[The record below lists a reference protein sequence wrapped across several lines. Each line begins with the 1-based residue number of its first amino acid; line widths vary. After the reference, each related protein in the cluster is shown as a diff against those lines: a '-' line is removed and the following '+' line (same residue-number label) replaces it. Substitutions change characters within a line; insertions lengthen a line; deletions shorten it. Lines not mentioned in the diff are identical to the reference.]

1 LLNKKLSEQWKGF
14 YFSHICSMK
23 NFLISLFLIPQILF
37 AQNNWCGTADKMLAD
52 IPTTKEQKLMQKIRD
67 NIENNS
73 YIKSQDSLLII
84 PTVVHIVH
92 FNGNGDITDL
102 QVQDGMRVIN
112 EDFRRTNAD
121 TINGNPVFYPFAA
134 DCRIEFQLAKLD
146 PNGVSTTGITRTDT
160 SIYPH
165 PEPTNANFN
174 NIKYA
179 VNWPSHMYFNIWL
192 VRHISGGANG
202 YAQYPG
208 TAFTYGGPW
217 ETYGPT
223 IRSYEWG
230 TIGTSTSDG
239 RVGTHEIG
247 HCLGLYHTFLSFSTG
262 CGAECDTTGDEVCD
276 TPPTTPTF
284 GCDTSNLCSN
294 DLLGPSAFSVD
305 MADQLEN
312 YMSYN
317 DCQNLFTLGQKE
329 RMRGFLTTLD
339 TLNGLYLDNNLIA
352 TGLMLLTTIA
362 ELPINENRKLL
373 KMVDILG
380 RETQLRNN
388 TPLFYI
394 YDDGTVEKRIVI
406 E

>member
-1 LLNKKLSEQWKGF
+1 
-14 YFSHICSMK
+14 MK

-37 AQNNWCGTADKMLAD
+37 AQNNWCGTTDKMLAD
-52 IPTTKEQKLMQKIRD
+52 IPTIKEKNLMQKIRD

-134 DCRIEFQLAKLD
+134 DCRIEFHLAKLD

-276 TPPTTPTF
+276 TPPTTPTY
-284 GCDTSNLCSN
+284 GCDTTNLCSN
-294 DLLGPSAFSVD
+294 DLLGPSAFTMD

-317 DCQNLFTLGQKE
+317 DCQSLFTQGQKN

-352 TGLMLLTTIA
+352 TGLMQLTTIA

-373 KMVDILG
+373 KMVDVLG
-380 RETQLRNN
+380 RETQSRNN

-394 YDDGTVEKRIVI
+394 YDDGTAEKRITI

>member
-1 LLNKKLSEQWKGF
+1 
-14 YFSHICSMK
+14 MK
-23 NFLISLFLIPQILF
+23 QFLFFLFCIPQLLW
-37 AQNNWCGTADKMLAD
+37 AQSNWCGTSDKM
-52 IPTTKEQKLMQKIRD
+52 IPSNPTIQEQNLMHKIRTT
-67 NIENNS
+67 IANS
-73 YIKSQDSLLII
+73 SFNKSQDSLLII
-84 PTVVHIVH
+84 PTVVHIIH

-121 TINGNPVFYPFAA
+121 TINGNPLFYPFAD
-134 DCRIEFQLAKLD
+134 DCRIEFRLAKLD
-146 PNGVSTTGITRTDT
+146 QNGDSTTGITRTDT

-174 NIKYA
+174 NVKY
-179 VNWPSHMYFNIWL
+179 VSHWPSNMYFNIWL
-192 VRHISGGANG
+192 VRHISGGALG

-217 ETYGPT
+217 VTYGPT

-230 TIGTSTSDG
+230 TIGSSTSDG

-262 CGAECDTTGDEVCD
+262 CGAECDTTGDQVCD

-284 GCDTSNLCSN
+284 DCDTSNLCSN
-294 DLLGPSAFSVD
+294 DLLGPSAFTMD
-305 MADQLEN
+305 MPDQLEN

-317 DCQNLFTLGQKE
+317 DCQSLFTQGQKD

-352 TGLMLLTTIA
+352 TGLMQPTAIT
-362 ELPINENRKLL
+362 EVPDTENRKLL
-373 KMVDILG
+373 KIVDVLG
-380 RETQLRNN
+380 RDTHFKKN
-388 TPLFYI
+388 TPLFYL
-394 YDDGTVEKRIVI
+394 YDDGTVERRIVI
-406 E
+406 SN

>member
-1 LLNKKLSEQWKGF
+1 
-14 YFSHICSMK
+14 MK
-23 NFLISLFLIPQILF
+23 QFLFFLFCIPQLLW
-37 AQNNWCGTADKMLAD
+37 AQSNWCGTSDKM
-52 IPTTKEQKLMQKIRD
+52 IPSNPTIQEQNLMRKIRTT
-67 NIENNS
+67 IANS
-73 YIKSQDSLLII
+73 SFNKSQDSLLII
-84 PTVVHIVH
+84 PTVVHIIH

-121 TINGNPVFYPFAA
+121 TINGNPLFYPFAD
-134 DCRIEFQLAKLD
+134 DCRIEFRLAKLD
-146 PNGVSTTGITRTDT
+146 QNGDSTTGITRTDT

-174 NIKYA
+174 NVKY
-179 VNWPSHMYFNIWL
+179 VSHWSSNMYFNIWL
-192 VRHISGGANG
+192 VRHISGGALG

-230 TIGTSTSDG
+230 TIGSSTSDG

-284 GCDTSNLCSN
+284 DCDTSNLCSN
-294 DLLGPSAFSVD
+294 DLLGPSAFTMD
-305 MADQLEN
+305 MPDQLEN

-317 DCQNLFTLGQKE
+317 DCQSLFTQGQKD

-352 TGLMLLTTIA
+352 TGLMQPTAIT
-362 ELPINENRKLL
+362 EVPDTENRKLL
-373 KMVDILG
+373 KIVDVLG
-380 RETQLRNN
+380 RDTPFKKN
-388 TPLFYI
+388 TPLFYL
-394 YDDGTVEKRIVI
+394 YDDGTVERRIVI
-406 E
+406 SN

>member
-1 LLNKKLSEQWKGF
+1 MKK
-14 YFSHICSMK
+14 
-23 NFLISLFLIPQILF
+23 FLISLFLIPQILF

-52 IPTTKEQKLMQKIRD
+52 IPTTKEQNLMQKIRD

-134 DCRIEFQLAKLD
+134 DCRIEFHLAKLD
-146 PNGVSTTGITRTDT
+146 PNGDSTTGITRTDT

-174 NIKYA
+174 NVKYA

-217 ETYGPT
+217 ETYGAV
-223 IRSYEWG
+223 IRSNQWG

-276 TPPTTPTF
+276 TPPTTPTY
-284 GCDTSNLCSN
+284 GCDTTNLCSN
-294 DLLGPSAFSVD
+294 DLLGPSAFIMD
-305 MADQLEN
+305 MPDQLEN

-317 DCQNLFTLGQKE
+317 SCQNMFSLGQKD
-329 RMRGFLTTLD
+329 RMRGYKHTRD
-339 TLNGLYLDNNLIA
+339 
-352 TGLMLLTTIA
+352 
-362 ELPINENRKLL
+362 
-373 KMVDILG
+373 
-380 RETQLRNN
+380 
-388 TPLFYI
+388 
-394 YDDGTVEKRIVI
+394 
-406 E
+406 

>member
-1 LLNKKLSEQWKGF
+1 
-14 YFSHICSMK
+14 MK
-23 NFLISLFLIPQILF
+23 QFLFFLFCIPQLLW
-37 AQNNWCGTADKMLAD
+37 AQSNWCGTSDKM
-52 IPTTKEQKLMQKIRD
+52 IPSNPTIQEQNLMHKIRT
-67 NIENNS
+67 IIANS
-73 YIKSQDSLLII
+73 SFNKSQDSLLII
-84 PTVVHIVH
+84 PTVVHIIH

-121 TINGNPVFYPFAA
+121 TINGNPLFYPFAD
-134 DCRIEFQLAKLD
+134 DCRIEFRLAKLD
-146 PNGVSTTGITRTDT
+146 QNGDSTTGITRTDT

-174 NIKYA
+174 NVKY
-179 VNWPSHMYFNIWL
+179 VSHWPSNMYFNIWL
-192 VRHISGGANG
+192 VRHISGGALG

-230 TIGTSTSDG
+230 TIGSSTSDG

-262 CGAECDTTGDEVCD
+262 CGAECDTTGDQVCD

-284 GCDTSNLCSN
+284 DCDTSNLCSN
-294 DLLGPSAFSVD
+294 DLLGPSAFTMD
-305 MADQLEN
+305 MPDQLEN

-317 DCQNLFTLGQKE
+317 DCQSLFTQGQKD

-339 TLNGLYLDNNLIA
+339 TLNGLYLDSNLIT
-352 TGLMLLTTIA
+352 TGLMQPTAIT
-362 ELPINENRKLL
+362 EVPDTENRKLL
-373 KMVDILG
+373 KIVDVLG
-380 RETQLRNN
+380 RDTPFKKN
-388 TPLFYI
+388 TPLFYL
-394 YDDGTVEKRIVI
+394 YDDWTVERRIVI
-406 E
+406 SN

>member
-1 LLNKKLSEQWKGF
+1 
-14 YFSHICSMK
+14 MK
-23 NFLISLFLIPQILF
+23 NFLISVFLIPQILF

-52 IPTTKEQKLMQKIRD
+52 IPTTKEQNLMQKIRD

-134 DCRIEFQLAKLD
+134 DCRIEFHLAKLD
-146 PNGVSTTGITRTDT
+146 PNGDSTTGITRTDT

-174 NIKYA
+174 NVKYA

-262 CGAECDTTGDEVCD
+262 CGTECDTTGDEVCD
-276 TPPTTPTF
+276 TPPTTPTY
-284 GCDTSNLCSN
+284 GCDTTNLCSN
-294 DLLGPSAFSVD
+294 DLLGPSAFTMD
-305 MADQLEN
+305 MPDQLEN
-312 YMSYN
+312 YMGYN
-317 DCQNLFTLGQKE
+317 DCQSLFTQGQKN

-352 TGLMLLTTIA
+352 TGLMQLTTIA

-373 KMVDILG
+373 KMVDVLG
-380 RETQLRNN
+380 RETQSRNN

-394 YDDGTVEKRIVI
+394 YDDGTVEKRITI

>member
-1 LLNKKLSEQWKGF
+1 
-14 YFSHICSMK
+14 MK
-23 NFLISLFLIPQILF
+23 QFLFFLFCIPQLLW
-37 AQNNWCGTADKMLAD
+37 AQSNWCGTSDKM
-52 IPTTKEQKLMQKIRD
+52 IPSNPTIQEQNLMHKIRT
-67 NIENNS
+67 IIANS
-73 YIKSQDSLLII
+73 SFNKSQDSLLII
-84 PTVVHIVH
+84 PTVVHIIH

-121 TINGNPVFYPFAA
+121 TINGNPLFYPFAD
-134 DCRIEFQLAKLD
+134 DCRIEFRLAKLD
-146 PNGVSTTGITRTDT
+146 QNGDSTTGITRTDT

-174 NIKYA
+174 NVKY
-179 VNWPSHMYFNIWL
+179 VSHWPSNMYFNIWL
-192 VRHISGGANG
+192 VRHISGGALG

-230 TIGTSTSDG
+230 TIGSSTSDG

-247 HCLGLYHTFLSFSTG
+247 HCLGLYHTFLSYSAT
-262 CGAECDTTGDEVCD
+262 CGAECDTTGDQVCD
-276 TPPTTPTF
+276 TPPTLPTN
-284 GCDTSNLCSN
+284 GCNTANQCSN
-294 DLLGPSAFSVD
+294 DMMGPSPFTQD
-305 MADQLEN
+305 MTDQLEN

-317 DCQNLFTLGQKE
+317 SCQNMFSLGQKD

-352 TGLMLLTTIA
+352 TGLMQPTVIT
-362 ELPINENRKLL
+362 ELSINENRKLL
-373 KMVDILG
+373 KIVDVLG
-380 RETQLRNN
+380 RETPNKKN
-388 TPLFYI
+388 MPLFYL
-394 YDDGTVEKRIVI
+394 YDDGSIEKKIIVE
-406 E
+406 

>member
-1 LLNKKLSEQWKGF
+1 
-14 YFSHICSMK
+14 MK

-37 AQNNWCGTADKMLAD
+37 AQNNWCGTTDKMLAD
-52 IPTTKEQKLMQKIRD
+52 IPTTKEKNLMQKIRD

-121 TINGNPVFYPFAA
+121 TINGNPLFYPFAA
-134 DCRIEFQLAKLD
+134 DCRIEFHLAKLD
-146 PNGVSTTGITRTDT
+146 PNGDSTTGITRTDT

-174 NIKYA
+174 NVKYA

-276 TPPTTPTF
+276 TPPTTPTY
-284 GCDTSNLCSN
+284 GCDTTNLCSN
-294 DLLGPSAFSVD
+294 DLLGPSAFTMD
-305 MADQLEN
+305 MPDQLEN

-317 DCQNLFTLGQKE
+317 DCQSLFTQGQKN

-352 TGLMLLTTIA
+352 TGLMQLTTIA

-373 KMVDILG
+373 KIVDVLG
-380 RETQLRNN
+380 REIQSRNN

-394 YDDGTVEKRIVI
+394 YDDGTAEKRITI

>member
-37 AQNNWCGTADKMLAD
+37 GQNNWCGTADKMLAD

-208 TAFTYGGPW
+208 TTFTYGGPW

-352 TGLMLLTTIA
+352 TGLMQLTTIA

-373 KMVDILG
+373 KMVDVLG
-380 RETQLRNN
+380 RETQSRNN

-394 YDDGTVEKRIVI
+394 YDDGTIEKRITI

>member
-1 LLNKKLSEQWKGF
+1 
-14 YFSHICSMK
+14 MK

-52 IPTTKEQKLMQKIRD
+52 IPTTKEQNLMQIIRD

-102 QVQDGMRVIN
+102 QVQDGMRVVN

-352 TGLMLLTTIA
+352 TGLMQLTTIA

-380 RETQLRNN
+380 RETQSKNN

>member
-1 LLNKKLSEQWKGF
+1 
-14 YFSHICSMK
+14 MK

-52 IPTTKEQKLMQKIRD
+52 IPTTKEQNLMQKIRD

-134 DCRIEFQLAKLD
+134 DCRIELHLAKLD

-262 CGAECDTTGDEVCD
+262 CGTECDTTGDEVCD
-276 TPPTTPTF
+276 TPPTTPTY
-284 GCDTSNLCSN
+284 GCDTTNLCSN
-294 DLLGPSAFSVD
+294 DLLGPSAFTMD

-317 DCQNLFTLGQKE
+317 DCQSLFTQGQKN

-352 TGLMLLTTIA
+352 TGLMQLTTIA
-362 ELPINENRKLL
+362 ELPINEKRKLL
-373 KMVDILG
+373 KIVDVLG
-380 RETQLRNN
+380 RAIAPKKNI
-388 TPLFYI
+388 PLFYI
-394 YDDGTVEKRIVI
+394 YDDGTVEKRITI
-406 E
+406 D